1 MTTLL
6 TTAQAAA
13 VLQISPATLRGWV
26 AQGRIATVRLGLPTD
41 GRSVHAPCAVAPRFV
56 CQQHLG
62 KPMNVRLRWAT
73 PDIDEQIMYIARV
86 SNPEYQDS
94 GKVGLLYYCM
104 EHGHVSPFEMANV
117 CMEINTT
124 RDIGRQI
131 LRHYSFR
138 FQEFSQRYADATLL
152 NEHRVLRECR
162 LQDEKNRQN
171 SIEVTGD
178 ELQPLQRWWAEVQQ
192 NTNEAALENYRLAL
206 RAGVAKEQARV
217 LLPEGLT
224 PSRMYMNGTI
234 RSWIFYLK
242 QRLDPSTQKEHR
254 LIAQGALAILRG
266 VAPVTMDAFFPLE
279 AVEAPDA
286 S

>member
-1 MTTLL
+1 
-6 TTAQAAA
+6 
-13 VLQISPATLRGWV
+13 
-26 AQGRIATVRLGLPTD
+26 
-41 GRSVHAPCAVAPRFV
+41 
-56 CQQHLG
+56 
-62 KPMNVRLRWAT
+62 MNVRLRWAT

-279 AVEAPDA
+279 VVEAPDA

>member
-1 MTTLL
+1 
-6 TTAQAAA
+6 
-13 VLQISPATLRGWV
+13 
-26 AQGRIATVRLGLPTD
+26 
-41 GRSVHAPCAVAPRFV
+41 
-56 CQQHLG
+56 
-62 KPMNVRLRWAT
+62 MNVRLRWAT

-162 LQDEKNRQN
+162 L
-171 SIEVTGD
+171 
-178 ELQPLQRWWAEVQQ
+178 L
-192 NTNEAALENYRLAL
+192 
-206 RAGVAKEQARV
+206 
-217 LLPEGLT
+217 
-224 PSRMYMNGTI
+224 
-234 RSWIFYLK
+234 
-242 QRLDPSTQKEHR
+242 
-254 LIAQGALAILRG
+254 
-266 VAPVTMDAFFPLE
+266 
-279 AVEAPDA
+279 
-286 S
+286 